1 MEGLDWLIWGACFLT
16 ATFFVY
22 GIMHYAGSRRM
33 VRDRFKKSTATAAM
47 SLYQRGGGSSLK
59 KRFLDWISSFG
70 KYAMKDK
77 EDTSKLRFSLI
88 QAGYRHP
95 KGPTIFLGIRV
106 LAPFLLALP
115 YLLANAMGGVMASGN
130 LMVCLLLAATGFYVP
145 PYVLQA
151 LIARRQ
157 ERLDLS
163 LPDVLDLL
171 VVCVEGGLS
180 LQSALHR
187 VSDEV
192 RNVSVDMYHE
202 LHLTNAELRTGISR
216 EMALKNL
223 GERTG
228 AQTVKSL
235 VGIMIQSD
243 KMGTSIAQALRVHS
257 DFLRVQ
263 RAQKAE
269 EKAGKL
275 PVKIMIPLLLCIF
288 PAILIIIMGPA
299 VISTLHALSNT
310 KIF

>member
-1 MEGLDWLIWGACFLT
+1 MDGLNWFIWGACFLT

-22 GIMHYAGSRRM
+22 GILHYAGSRRM
-33 VRDRFKKSTATAAM
+33 VRDRFKKSNATAAM
-47 SLYQRGGGSSLK
+47 SLYQRGGGGSSLK
-59 KRFLDWISSFG
+59 KRFLEWISSFG
-70 KYAMKDK
+70 KYAMKNK

-95 KGPTIFLGIRV
+95 KGPLIFLGLRV

-115 YLLANAMGGVMASGN
+115 YLLFNVMGGVMASGN
-130 LMVCLLLAATGFYVP
+130 LMYCLLLAGVGFYFP
-145 PYVLQA
+145 PFILKA
-151 LIARRQ
+151 MIARRQ
-157 ERLDLS
+157 ERLDQG

-171 VVCVEGGLS
+171 IVCVEGGLS

-192 RNVSVDMYHE
+192 RQISLEMHNE

-216 EMALKNL
+216 ETALKNL

-228 AQTVKSL
+228 AQNVKSL

-275 PVKIMIPLLLCIF
+275 PVKIMIPLLLFIF
-288 PAILIIIMGPA
+288 PAIMIIVMGPA
-299 VISTLHALSNT
+299 AIKTMHALSNV
-310 KIF
+310 KM

>member
-1 MEGLDWLIWGACFLT
+1 MEGFDWLIWGACFT
-16 ATFFVY
+16 TGTFFVY
-22 GIMHYAGSRRM
+22 GILHYTGSRRM
-33 VRDRFKKSTATAAM
+33 VRDRFKKAPATAGM
-47 SLYQRGGGSSLK
+47 SLYQRGRGGSLK
-59 KRFLDWISSFG
+59 QSFLDWISSFG

-115 YLLANAMGGVMASGN
+115 YLLFNVMGGVMASGN
-130 LMVCLLLAATGFYVP
+130 LMVCLILAGTGFYLP
-145 PYVLQA
+145 PFILKA
-151 LIARRQ
+151 MIRRRQ
-157 ERLDLS
+157 ERIDRS

-171 VVCVEGGLS
+171 IVCVEGGLS

-192 RNVSVDMYHE
+192 HNICVDMYHE

-263 RAQKAE
+263 RGQKAE

-288 PAILIIIMGPA
+288 PAIMIIVIGPA
-299 VISTLHALSNT
+299 VVNTIHAFSNT
-310 KIF
+310 RF

>member
-1 MEGLDWLIWGACFLT
+1 MEGFDWLIWGACFT
-16 ATFFVY
+16 TGTFFVY
-22 GIMHYAGSRRM
+22 GILHYTGSRRM
-33 VRDRFKKSTATAAM
+33 VRDRFKKAPATAGM
-47 SLYQRGGGSSLK
+47 SLYQRGRGGSLK
-59 KRFLDWISSFG
+59 QSFLDWISSFG

-115 YLLANAMGGVMASGN
+115 YLLFNVMGGVMASGN
-130 LMVCLLLAATGFYVP
+130 LMVCLILAGTGFYLP
-145 PYVLQA
+145 PFILKA
-151 LIARRQ
+151 MIRRRQ
-157 ERLDLS
+157 ERIDRS

-171 VVCVEGGLS
+171 IVCVEGGLS

-192 RNVSVDMYHE
+192 HNICVDMYHE

-263 RAQKAE
+263 RGQKAE

-288 PAILIIIMGPA
+288 PAFMIIVIGPA
-299 VISTLHALSNT
+299 VVNTIHAFSNT
-310 KIF
+310 RF

>member
-16 ATFFVY
+16 GTFFIY
-22 GIMHYAGSRRM
+22 GILHYAGSRQM
-33 VRDRFKKSTATAAM
+33 VRDRFKKTPTTASM
-47 SLYQRGGGSSLK
+47 SLYPGGGGANLK

-70 KYAMKDK
+70 KYAMKGK

-88 QAGYRHP
+88 QAGYRNP
-95 KGPTIFLGIRV
+95 KAPAIFLGIRV

-115 YLLANAMGGVMASGN
+115 YLLANAMSGVMANGN
-130 LMVCLLLAATGFYVP
+130 LMYCLLLAGTGFYVP
-145 PYVLQA
+145 PYVLKA
-151 LIARRQ
+151 MIARRQ
-157 ERLDLS
+157 ERLDRS

-171 VVCVEGGLS
+171 IVCVEGGLS

-192 RNVSVDMYHE
+192 RNISLEMYHE
-202 LHLTNAELRTGISR
+202 LHLTNAEMRTGISR
-216 EMALKNL
+216 ELALKNFE
-223 GERTG
+223 ERTG

-263 RAQKAE
+263 RAQQAE

-275 PVKIMIPLLLCIF
+275 PVKIMIPLLLFIF
-288 PAILIIIMGPA
+288 PAIMIIVIGPA
-299 VISTLHALSNT
+299 VINTIHALSNV
-310 KIF
+310 

>member
-16 ATFFVY
+16 GTFFIY
-22 GIMHYAGSRRM
+22 GILQYTGSRRM
-33 VRDRFKKSTATAAM
+33 VRDRFKKNPATAAM
-47 SLYQRGGGSSLK
+47 SLYQGGGGGNLK

-115 YLLANAMGGVMASGN
+115 YLLANVMGGVMTSGN
-130 LMVCLLLAATGFYVP
+130 LMVCLVLAGTGFYVP
-145 PYVLQA
+145 PYVLKA
-151 LIARRQ
+151 MIGRRQ
-157 ERLDLS
+157 ERLDRA
-163 LPDVLDLL
+163 LPDILDLL
-171 VVCVEGGLS
+171 IVCVEAGLS
-180 LQSALHR
+180 LQPALNR
-187 VSDEV
+187 VSDEL
-192 RNVSVDMYHE
+192 RNVSVDMYQE

-216 EMALKNL
+216 EMALRNF

-228 AQTVKSL
+228 AQAVKSL

-257 DFLRVQ
+257 NFLRVQ

-275 PVKIMIPLLLCIF
+275 PVKIMVPMILFIF
-288 PAILIIIMGPA
+288 PAIFVIIIGPA
-299 VISTLHALSNT
+299 AINIMHAFKT
-310 KIF
+310 

>member
-1 MEGLDWLIWGACFLT
+1 M
-16 ATFFVY
+16 
-22 GIMHYAGSRRM
+22 
-33 VRDRFKKSTATAAM
+33 
-47 SLYQRGGGSSLK
+47 
-59 KRFLDWISSFG
+59 
-70 KYAMKDK
+70 
-77 EDTSKLRFSLI
+77 
-88 QAGYRHP
+88 
-95 KGPTIFLGIRV
+95 IR
-106 LAPFLLALP
+106 
-115 YLLANAMGGVMASGN
+115 
-130 LMVCLLLAATGFYVP
+130 
-145 PYVLQA
+145 
-151 LIARRQ
+151 RRQ
-157 ERLDLS
+157 ERIDRS

-171 VVCVEGGLS
+171 IVCVEGGLS

-192 RNVSVDMYHE
+192 HNVSVDMYHE

-235 VGIMIQSD
+235 VGIIIQSD

-263 RAQKAE
+263 RGQKAE

-288 PAILIIIMGPA
+288 PAIFIIIMGPA
-299 VISTLHALSNT
+299 VINTMHALSNT

>member
-16 ATFFVY
+16 GTFFIY
-22 GIMHYAGSRRM
+22 GILHYAGSRRM
-33 VRDRFKKSTATAAM
+33 VRDRFKKTPTTASM
-47 SLYQRGGGSSLK
+47 SLYPGGGGANLK

-77 EDTSKLRFSLI
+77 EETSKLRFSLI
-88 QAGYRHP
+88 QAGYRNP
-95 KGPTIFLGIRV
+95 KAPTIFLGIRV

-115 YLLANAMGGVMASGN
+115 YLLANAMAGVMANGN
-130 LMVCLLLAATGFYVP
+130 LMYCLLLAATGFYVP
-145 PYVLQA
+145 PYILKA
-151 LIARRQ
+151 MIARRQ
-157 ERLDLS
+157 ERLDRG

-171 VVCVEGGLS
+171 IVCVEGGLS

-192 RNVSVDMYHE
+192 RNISLELYHE

-216 EMALKNL
+216 ELALKNF

-263 RAQKAE
+263 RAQQAE
-269 EKAGKL
+269 ERAGKL
-275 PVKIMIPLLLCIF
+275 PVKIMIPLLLFIF
-288 PAILIIIMGPA
+288 PAIMIIVIGPA
-299 VISTLHALSNT
+299 VINTIHALSSV
-310 KIF
+310 KG

>member
-1 MEGLDWLIWGACFLT
+1 MEGLDWLIWGTCFAT
-16 ATFFVY
+16 GTFFVY
-22 GIMHYAGSRRM
+22 GILHYTGSRRM
-33 VRDRFKKSTATAAM
+33 VRDRFKKAPAAEAI
-47 SLYQRGGGSSLK
+47 SLYQRGGGSNLK

-70 KYAMKDK
+70 EYAMKDK
-77 EDTSKLRFSLI
+77 EDTSKVRFSLI

-95 KGPTIFLGIRV
+95 KGPAILLGIRV

-115 YLLANAMGGVMASGN
+115 YLLVNVMGGVMASGN
-130 LMVCLLLAATGFYVP
+130 LLVCLMLAGTGFYLP
-145 PYVLQA
+145 PFILKA
-151 LIARRQ
+151 LIGRRQ
-157 ERLDLS
+157 ERLDHS

-171 VVCVEGGLS
+171 IVCVEGGLS

-192 RNVSVDMYHE
+192 HNICVDMYHE

-243 KMGTSIAQALRVHS
+243 KMGTSIAKALRVHS

-263 RAQKAE
+263 RGQKAE
-269 EKAGKL
+269 ERAGKL
-275 PVKIMIPLLLCIF
+275 PVKIMIPLLLFIF
-288 PAILIIIMGPA
+288 PVIMIIVIGPGAIMTI
-299 VISTLHALSNT
+299 HALSNSR
-310 KIF
+310 F

>member
-1 MEGLDWLIWGACFLT
+1 MEGFDWLIWGACFT
-16 ATFFVY
+16 TGTFFVY
-22 GIMHYAGSRRM
+22 GILHYTGSRRM
-33 VRDRFKKSTATAAM
+33 VRDRFKKAPATAGM
-47 SLYQRGGGSSLK
+47 SLYQRGRGGSLK
-59 KRFLDWISSFG
+59 QSFLDWISSFG

-115 YLLANAMGGVMASGN
+115 YLLFNVMGGVMASGN
-130 LMVCLLLAATGFYVP
+130 LMVCLILAGTGFYLP
-145 PYVLQA
+145 PFILKVM
-151 LIARRQ
+151 IRRRQ
-157 ERLDLS
+157 ERIDRS

-171 VVCVEGGLS
+171 IVCVEGGLS

-192 RNVSVDMYHE
+192 HNICVDMYHE

-263 RAQKAE
+263 RGQKAE

-288 PAILIIIMGPA
+288 PAIMIIVIGPA
-299 VISTLHALSNT
+299 IVNTIHAFSNT
-310 KIF
+310 RF

>member
-16 ATFFVY
+16 GTFLVY
-22 GIMHYAGSRRM
+22 GILQYTGSRRV
-33 VRDRFKKSTATAAM
+33 VRNRFKKTPATTAM
-47 SLYQRGGGSSLK
+47 SLYQGGGGSSLK

-77 EDTSKLRFSLI
+77 EDASKLRFSLI

-115 YLLANAMGGVMASGN
+115 YLLANVMDGVMTSGN
-130 LMVCLLLAATGFYVP
+130 LIVCLMLAGTGFYLP
-145 PYVLQA
+145 LYVLKA
-151 LIARRQ
+151 MIGRRQ
-157 ERLDLS
+157 ERLNLA
-163 LPDVLDLL
+163 LPDILDLL
-171 VVCVEGGLS
+171 IVCVEAGLS
-180 LQSALHR
+180 LQPALNR

-216 EMALKNL
+216 EMALRNL

-228 AQTVKSL
+228 AQAVKSL

-257 DFLRVQ
+257 GFLRVQ

-275 PVKIMIPLLLCIF
+275 PVKIMVPMILFIF
-288 PAILIIIMGPA
+288 PAIFVIIMGPA
-299 VISTLHALSNT
+299 AINIIHAFKT
-310 KIF
+310 

>member
-16 ATFFVY
+16 GTFFIY
-22 GIMHYAGSRRM
+22 GILHYTGSRRM
-33 VRDRFKKSTATAAM
+33 LRDRFKKTPATAVM
-47 SLYQRGGGSSLK
+47 SLYQGGGGGNLK
-59 KRFLDWISSFG
+59 KHFLDWISSFG
-70 KYAMKDK
+70 KYGMKDK
-77 EDTSKLRFSLI
+77 EDASKLRFSLI

-95 KGPTIFLGIRV
+95 KGPTIFFGIRV

-115 YLLANAMGGVMASGN
+115 YLLANVMGGVMASGN
-130 LMVCLLLAATGFYVP
+130 LMVCLILAGTGFYLP
-145 PYVLQA
+145 PYVLKA
-151 LIARRQ
+151 MIGRRQ
-157 ERLDLS
+157 ERLDQG

-171 VVCVEGGLS
+171 IVCVEGGLS
-180 LQSALHR
+180 FPSAPPR

-216 EMALKNL
+216 EQALKNL

-257 DFLRVQ
+257 DFLRMQ

-275 PVKIMIPLLLCIF
+275 PVKIMIPLLLFIF
-288 PAILIIIMGPA
+288 PAIMIIVMGPA
-299 VISTLHALSNT
+299 VINTMHALGNG
-310 KIF
+310 KF